1 MKKII
6 IASVMTILASTNSQA
21 GYLDYGYIGE
31 SEMSEDVSLLAQASL
46 LYKTGGERKALESTR
61 RICKGIEIKY
71 EKTSSP
77 TPNMKR
83 WKRKVDGICIDY

>member
-6 IASVMTILASTNSQA
+6 IASVIAISFSTNSQA
-21 GYLDYGYIGE
+21 GYLDYGYVSE

-46 LYKTGGERKALESTR
+46 LYKTGGERKALESTQ

-71 EKTSSP
+71 DKTSSP

-83 WKRKVDGICIDY
+83 WKRKVDGICSDY